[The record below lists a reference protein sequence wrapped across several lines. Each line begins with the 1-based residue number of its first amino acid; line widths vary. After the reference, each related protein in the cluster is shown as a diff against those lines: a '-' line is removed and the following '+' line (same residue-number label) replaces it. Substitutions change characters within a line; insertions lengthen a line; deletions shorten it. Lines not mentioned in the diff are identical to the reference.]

1 MSSKSFEGNL
11 MQGVQGPCRLCMAL
25 HGFAWLCMALL
36 VVWSCGS
43 CCQEAKSTI
52 EARLQ
57 EAEASQASLT
67 AELQDLAQLCTSW
80 RFPVF
85 V

>member
-1 MSSKSFEGNL
+1 

-25 HGFAWLCMALL
+25 HGFAWLCMALHGFAWLLL